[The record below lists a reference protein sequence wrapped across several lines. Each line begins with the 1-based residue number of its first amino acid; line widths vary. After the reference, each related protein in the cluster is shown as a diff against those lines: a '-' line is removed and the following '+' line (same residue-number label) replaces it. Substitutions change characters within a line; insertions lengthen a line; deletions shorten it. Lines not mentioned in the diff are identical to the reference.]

1 VKVKSVMAERS
12 RCMLIALL
20 CCLLLLVTSVQ
31 ALNTSPSAVLA
42 TPDRFD
48 GQTVTISGTITN
60 LRERVSQRGNAYYT
74 FDLSDGKQAIRV
86 FSFGKAPCRAGGA
99 TVDGTFEK
107 VKQQGRY
114 TFYNEITAT
123 SMTCR

>member
-1 VKVKSVMAERS
+1 MLGHVHTRS
-12 RCMLIALL
+12 I
-20 CCLLLLVTSVQ
+20 
-31 ALNTSPSAVLA
+31 
-42 TPDRFD
+42 D
-48 GQTVTISGTITN
+48 GQTVTISGTITK
-60 LRERVSQRGNAYYT
+60 LRERVSQRGNVYYT

-86 FSFGKAPCRAGGA
+86 FSLDKAPCRAGGA

-114 TFYNEITAT
+114 TFYNEVTAT

>member
-1 VKVKSVMAERS
+1 MAERS
-12 RCMLIALL
+12 RCMVVALL
-20 CCLLLLVTSVQ
+20 CCLLLLVTSAK

-60 LRERVSQRGNAYYT
+60 LREHVSQRGNAYYT

-86 FSFGKAPCRAGGA
+86 FVWPGTVGGRRPPRQS
-99 TVDGTFEK
+99 TGTSRK
-107 VKQQGRY
+107 
-114 TFYNEITAT
+114 
-123 SMTCR
+123 